1 MGIFSRFKDIVS
13 SNISAMLDKA
23 EDPEK
28 LVRLMIREMEETLV
42 ELKAGCAASMAEAR
56 RVRRELDGVLDQ
68 VDRWNRRAELA
79 VTSGREDLARE
90 ALLERRRENERADA
104 LRRELDEID
113 ALVARTQGDMDV
125 LDEKLAAARDK
136 QRMLVQRHVHA
147 RVRRQAREDV
157 RRAASLEVMHRFE
170 ELERRVE
177 HMEAEADAV
186 RMPSGSHGGPNGLDA
201 AFADMETR
209 EELERELAAL
219 RTRVDERAAGSGKGN
234 AAPRHGEVSGTAE

>member
-1 MGIFSRFKDIVS
+1 
-13 SNISAMLDKA
+13 MLDKA

-42 ELKAGCAASMAEAR
+42 ELKAGCASSMAEAR
-56 RVRRELDGVLDQ
+56 RVRRELDGVQDQ
-68 VDRWNRRAELA
+68 VERWDRRAELA
-79 VTSGREDLARE
+79 VTAGREDLARE

-125 LDEKLAAARDK
+125 LDEKLAAAREK

-186 RMPSGSHGGPNGLDA
+186 RVPSGNRGGPNGLDA
-201 AFADMETR
+201 AFADLETR
-209 EELERELAAL
+209 DELERELAAL
-219 RTRVDERAAGSGKGN
+219 RARVGERKAH
-234 AAPRHGEVSGTAE
+234 AAPRDGEVSGAAE

>member
-42 ELKAGCAASMAEAR
+42 ELKAGCASSMAEAR

-68 VDRWNRRAELA
+68 VDRWDRRAELA

-186 RMPSGSHGGPNGLDA
+186 RVPSGNRGGSNGLDA
-201 AFADMETR
+201 AFADLETR
-209 EELERELAAL
+209 DELERELAAL
-219 RTRVDERAAGSGKGN
+219 RARVGERAANSGKGA
-234 AAPRHGEVSGTAE
+234 AAPRHGEVSGAME

>member
-68 VDRWNRRAELA
+68 VDRWDRRAELA

-125 LDEKLAAARDK
+125 LDEKLAAAREK

-186 RMPSGSHGGPNGLDA
+186 RMPSGSRNGLDA

-219 RTRVDERAAGSGKGN
+219 RARVGERKSGAGKGED
-234 AAPRHGEVSGTAE
+234 ASRHGEVSGAAE

>member
-68 VDRWNRRAELA
+68 VDRWDRRAELA

-113 ALVARTQGDMDV
+113 ALVGRTQGDMDV
-125 LDEKLAAARDK
+125 LDEKLATAREK

-157 RRAASLEVMHRFE
+157 RRAASLDVMHRFE

-186 RMPSGSHGGPNGLDA
+186 RIPSGRGGNGLDA
-201 AFADMETR
+201 AFADLETR
-209 EELERELAAL
+209 EELDRELAAL
-219 RTRVDERAAGSGKGN
+219 RARVDERKSGGKPDT
-234 AAPRHGEVSGTAE
+234 APRRGEVSGAAE